1 MSARVWSALLIV
13 CVAIGCGKSG
23 KDDILPQAKMEKVL
37 WDVVQA
43 DEFIQAYV
51 LKDSNKVNVNAERHK
66 LYQQVFSLHKTNKD
80 QFRKS
85 YQYYL
90 SHPEKNR
97 VLFDSLAA
105 KANRRMQDAYK
116 GSGTTAPVH

>member
-1 MSARVWSALLIV
+1 MSLRLSFVLLMLCLV
-13 CVAIGCGKSG
+13 IGCGKSG
-23 KDDILPQAKMEKVL
+23 KDEVLPQAKMEKVL

-51 LKDSNKVNVNAERHK
+51 LKDSNKVNVSAERYK
-66 LYQQVFSLHKTNKD
+66 LYEQVFRLHKTSKD

-90 SHPEKNR
+90 SHPDKNR

-105 KANRRMQDAYK
+105 KANRRLQDAYK
-116 GSGTTAPVH
+116 NTPAPATQ

>member
-1 MSARVWSALLIV
+1 MTSRLLIGLLFMII
-13 CVAIGCGKSG
+13 VAGCGKSG
-23 KDDILPQAKMEKVL
+23 EKDILPQVKMERVM

-51 LKDSNKVNVNAERHK
+51 LKDSNKVDVKAERYK
-66 LYQQVFSLHKTNKD
+66 LYEQVFRLHNTTKD

-85 YQYYL
+85 YHYYL
-90 SHPEKNR
+90 SNPGKNK
-97 VLFDSLAA
+97 VLFDSLSA

-116 GSGTTAPVH
+116 GMGAQ

>member
-1 MSARVWSALLIV
+1 MSLRLMFVLLIL
-13 CVAIGCGKSG
+13 CVVIGCGKSG
-23 KDDILPQAKMEKVL
+23 KDEIMPQAKMEKVL

-51 LKDSNKVNVNAERHK
+51 LKDSNKVNVNAERFK
-66 LYQQVFSLHKTNKD
+66 LYEQVFRLHNTSKD

-90 SHPEKNR
+90 SNPGKNR

-116 GSGTTAPVH
+116 STSVQ

>member
-1 MSARVWSALLIV
+1 MSLRVCFVLLMLGV
-13 CVAIGCGKSG
+13 VIGCGKSG
-23 KDDILPQAKMEKVL
+23 KSEILPQAKMEKVV

-51 LKDSNKVNVNAERHK
+51 LKDSNKVDVNAERYK
-66 LYQQVFSLHKTNKD
+66 LYEQVFKLHNTSKE

-97 VLFDSLAA
+97 LLFDSLSA
-105 KANRRMQDAYK
+105 KANRRLQDAYK
-116 GSGTTAPVH
+116 STSTAQ

>member
-1 MSARVWSALLIV
+1 MRWWLFFVLLMLSV
-13 CVAIGCGKSG
+13 VIGCGKNAR
-23 KDDILPQAKMEKVL
+23 DEVLPQPKMEKVV

-43 DEFIQAYV
+43 DEFIQAFV
-51 LKDSNKVNVNAERHK
+51 LKDSNKVDVSAERNK
-66 LYQQVFSLHKTNKD
+66 LYEQVFKLNKTSRE

-97 VLFDSLAA
+97 LLFDSLAA
-105 KANRRMQDAYK
+105 KANRRLQDSYK
-116 GSGTTAPVH
+116 HSVAQ